1 MKLTLKAKIIVA
13 ALAVLLII
21 SATTAVILLMH
32 HPKKAPSTATQAPPF
47 SVLLPKGKTAASV
60 GGQSITTPG
69 GEKTY
74 QFDDTIAGIPAN
86 ISEQQ
91 LPASLSGA
99 NSSEEIRKFA
109 EGFNA
114 TTIVT
119 AGQTVVYVG
128 TSAAGPQ
135 WGVFAQDNLLVIIK
149 ADHTIDKNDP
159 YAKAAGKRGGSVL
172 DGGI

>member
-1 MKLTLKAKIIVA
+1 MKLTLKAKITWG
-13 ALAVLLII
+13 ALA
-21 SATTAVILLMH
+21 ILLVLSVATALILLLH
-32 HPKKAPSTATQAPPF
+32 HPKKAPATATQTPPF
-47 SVLLPKGKTAASV
+47 SVLLPKGKSTATI

-74 QFDDTIAGIPAN
+74 QFDDTIGEAPAN

-135 WGVFAQDNLLVIIK
+135 WGIFTQNNLLVIIK
-149 ADHTIDKNDP
+149 VDHTVSNTAWAN
-159 YAKAAGKRGGSVL
+159 YVSSL
-172 DGGI
+172 Q